1 MQVGIVGAG
10 PTGLYLA
17 MALAR
22 RGHRVMVVDRDCGP
36 TDPGWSSRAGVM
48 QFHHPH
54 FFRQPVLEALVAE
67 TPEVW
72 GALRRAGAVPVGV
85 PERPQVP
92 AGFRC
97 RRVTFE
103 RVLRAAAERQ
113 DGVALRVGHAD
124 RVELSRG
131 RAVGMSV
138 DTANVPAGLV
148 IDASGRSGRFTS
160 ELRRPGESSDC
171 GIAYVSRQYRLRPG
185 APDGPTNAPPG
196 LIAWHRG
203 YFALAFPHERR
214 TLTVLIARPSSD
226 HRLAGLRA
234 PDAFDAAATAIPA
247 LAAWTHPA
255 HAEPISAVLPGGRL
269 HNTYRGQPG
278 RDGRIIDG
286 LIYLGD
292 AVITTNPIGGLGV
305 ATSLLQARALLG
317 FLDEIGRDLTDC
329 ALAFDAWCER
339 AIKPWFTDYVYRDSQ
354 LVRRWA
360 GADVDTHLRLPSDL
374 IVAAAQADP
383 TLASAV
389 APYMLMQA
397 PPASLDTVEERA
409 RAIYASGWRPPVP
422 PGPDVD
428 ELAELV
434 TRTADARPRS
444 SLAR

>member
-10 PTGLYLA
+10 PAGLYLA

-22 RGHRVMVVDRDCGP
+22 RGHRVLVVDRDRGP
-36 TDPGWSSRAGVM
+36 TDRGWSNRAGVM

-54 FFRQPVLEALVAE
+54 FFRQPVLDALAAE

-72 GALRRAGAVPVGV
+72 NALHRAGAVPVGA

-103 RVLRAAAERQ
+103 RLLRAAAEQ
-113 DGVALRVGHAD
+113 QHGVTLRVGHAE

-131 RAVGMSV
+131 RAVGVSV
-138 DTANVPAGLV
+138 DGTSVPAELV

-160 ELRRPGESSDC
+160 ELRRPGESSEC
-171 GIAYVSRQYRLRPG
+171 GIAYVSRQYRLHPG

-214 TLTVLIARPSSD
+214 TLSVLIARPSND
-226 HRLAGLRA
+226 QRLAGLRVA
-234 PDAFDAAATAIPA
+234 EAFDAAATAIPA
-247 LAAWTHPA
+247 LAAWTHPT
-255 HAEPISAVLPGGRL
+255 HAQPISPVLPGGRL

-278 RDGRIIDG
+278 PDGRIIDG
-286 LIYLGD
+286 LIFLGD
-292 AVITTNPIGGLGV
+292 TVLTTNPIGGLGV

-317 FLDEIGRDLTDC
+317 FLDELGRDFTGC
-329 ALAFDAWCER
+329 ALAFDAWCEH

-354 LVRRWA
+354 VVRRWA
-360 GADVDTHLRLPSDL
+360 GADVDLHHRLPSDL
-374 IVAAAQADP
+374 IVAAAHADP
-383 TLASAV
+383 TLVPAV
-389 APYMLMQA
+389 APYLLMQA
-397 PPASLDTVEERA
+397 PPASLDTVEQRA

-434 TRTADARPRS
+434 TRTAGARPEP
-444 SLAR
+444 SLVR